1 MADENQ
7 NDEVDAQDNDENRME
22 DFIDQI
28 KIAYKSC
35 ADLGKQISE
44 GLRPMMIEMEEAQK
58 RMALAIKP
66 VMQQASVALNSLA
79 LVSKRLIEQAKVWQE
94 QQKRDVVD
102 MAKCG
107 WFPNMHTFD
116 YTPEKEV
123 NDFDEFMTMHLNDD
137 WAELT
142 ENIIELCPD
151 RKRILETAFGL
162 HKEGNYIAS
171 IPLFLSQADG
181 ICQEKFTYLFANPR
195 EEDRRPLFQEKDAK
209 TDKLFQR
216 LIEEGVLQNGFLIDI
231 LLEPFKVETP
241 FSKHFDPSEEKGA
254 EEGPNR
260 HGIMHG
266 HRNYL
271 DYGTELNSLKSLSL
285 LAFVVFSTKV
295 IFKNAIDRA

>member
-1 MADENQ
+1 MVDEKQ
-7 NDEVDAQDNDENRME
+7 NDKVDAQGDDGNGME

-28 KIAYKSC
+28 IIAKKSFV
-35 ADLGKQISE
+35 DLGKRISE
-44 GLRPMMIEMEEAQK
+44 SLRPVMIEMEEARK
-58 RMALAIKP
+58 RMEPALQHISA
-66 VMQQASVALNSLA
+66 VLNSWGKAISLA
-79 LVSKRLIEQAKVWQE
+79 SERFIEQAKVWQE
-94 QQKRDVVD
+94 RQKRDVVD

-137 WAELT
+137 WTELT

-151 RKRILETAFGL
+151 RKHILETAFGL

-181 ICQEKFTYLFANPR
+181 ICQEKFTYLFANPH
-195 EEDRRPLFQEKDAK
+195 EEDRRPLFHEKDAK
-209 TDKLFQR
+209 TDKLLKR
-216 LIEEGVLQNGFLIDI
+216 LIEEGVLQKGFLIDI

-271 DYGTELNSLKSLSL
+271 DYDTELNSLKSLSL
-285 LAFVVFSTKV
+285 LAFVVFSTNV
-295 IFKNAIDRA
+295 IFNNAKD